1 MISMDALQGFLTL
14 LHRTHGEISA
24 IEARYQ
30 IFGHE
35 GDFRPRIEYY
45 HDAVRAL
52 GSETDDGLGKESR
65 LAIERLAYDVE
76 MLRLISERPLV
87 AGRGEQHFSV
97 SDALVTEADSGDGLR
112 PDRRTKGRLGE
123 LYRDYTVYFIALM
136 AEKADNNVQSR
147 KEENAVLIA
156 DCKQLEALL
165 NQLAEGGIDL
175 ASVVRAAGMI
185 EHDGLRRKVL
195 ALLNRGKPNR
205 DELTSAGATLK
216 DARAHFEGE
225 QKGLDA
231 QAMRFST
238 SQLMVYESSKEVIR
252 SLNDQGLNAA
262 GKFMKQSLSDKG
274 QGRGTTRGT

>member
-1 MISMDALQGFLTL
+1 MDALQGFLTL
-14 LHRTHGEISA
+14 LHRAYAEIGA

-76 MLRLISERPLV
+76 MLRIITERPLA
-87 AGRGEQHFSV
+87 AGRGDQHFSV
-97 SDALVTEADSGDGLR
+97 GDALITEADLHDELR
-112 PDRRTKGRLGE
+112 PDRRTKGRLSE
-123 LYRDYTVYFIALM
+123 LYREYTVYFIALM
-136 AEKADNNVQSR
+136 AEVADNNVQAR

-165 NQLAEGGIDL
+165 NQLGNNEIDL
-175 ASVVRAAGMI
+175 ASVVRVASTI

-195 ALLNRGKPNR
+195 ALLNRGKPHR
-205 DELTSAGATLK
+205 DELTSASASVR
-216 DARAHFEGE
+216 DARTYFQAD
-225 QKGLDA
+225 QQALDA
-231 QAMRFST
+231 GGMRFSS
-238 SQLMVYESSKEVIR
+238 SQLMVYETSRDLIR

-262 GKFMKQSLSDKG
+262 GKFMKQSLGDKG
-274 QGRGTTRGT
+274 PGKGTTRGV